1 MRVTVKIDPKR
12 QEPEAV
18 IHTAALTDEVLLAQR
33 LLEDESIHGYRDG
46 EIVLMPM
53 GSLLRIYTEDQKVYA
68 QTADGICQLRQ
79 RMYVLEEL
87 LDKRVFLRIS
97 NAEIVNSRA
106 ILRMDLSVTGTVGV
120 ERGLHRFLRAGR
132 GGTAGRHPHLCIPPL
147 CEKDP

>member
-46 EIVLMPM
+46 EIVLLPM

-68 QTADGICQLRQ
+68 QTADGIFRLRQ

-120 ERGLHRFLRAGR
+120 ELQ
-132 GGTAGRHPHLCIPPL
+132 GGIRTYASRRYVKKIR
-147 CEKDP
+147 EFFRV